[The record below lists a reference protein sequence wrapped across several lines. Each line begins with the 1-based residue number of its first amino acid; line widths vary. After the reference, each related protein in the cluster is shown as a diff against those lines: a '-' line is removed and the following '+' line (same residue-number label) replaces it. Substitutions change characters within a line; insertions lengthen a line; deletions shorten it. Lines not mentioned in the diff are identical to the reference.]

1 MIKIQDKKDSAQ
13 AQGRYLCF
21 FALPLTYIYLELC
34 LQLTGTIMSGFPNI
48 AGIALTAGGLGLAL
62 ETLCLLPRSRK
73 ARFWIRLVFME
84 IMTVWFLVMY
94 FCDNSYRVF
103 MDLGSIGAGA
113 GDVVTEFGGVLVTIV
128 TSGLPLILIY
138 HLPVILYCVFGRKLN
153 RDGDPRAWL
162 TAVIFLLG
170 VACIFSGISLI
181 CSDPNNKAKLTG
193 QFNYDTSVRNF
204 GAIISLASD
213 VRYTLFGNPY
223 SGAVDITEAEPQPVP
238 AKGTSYKRHTMGVDF
253 DALISGTSNTT
264 LQNVYGYLSSLTPA
278 VENKYTG
285 LFKGKNL
292 IIFAAEGFA
301 REAIVSPELT
311 PALWRLANNGIVFE
325 DYYQPAWGGSTSTG
339 EFSILTGII
348 PTDKVNSIHDIVGH
362 NMYFTMGN
370 QLNRLGY
377 HTYGFHDGEYTYYDR
392 HITHKWLGY
401 SNWMGMGNG
410 MEKGVDRSWPESDL
424 QMMQYTLPMYVGQ
437 QPFSVY
443 YMTISGHTNYTTSGN
458 NMSSKNWDAVADM
471 EGSHMV
477 KAFLA
482 CQLELEY
489 ALEYTLQYL
498 EDAGILDDTV
508 IVLSPDHY
516 PYGLEKSVAWESD
529 RDNLAELY
537 GYPADSNP
545 ARDHNALIIWSGCLE
560 DMDPITVSDP
570 VYSLDILPTLSN
582 LFGLEYDSR
591 FMVGR
596 DVLSDQM
603 PLVIWADYSWK
614 TDKGYYDAVKN
625 VFTPNEGVTVSD
637 GYVDSIK
644 AIVKNKFTYSK
655 AVLAYDFFAYVLG
668 S

>member
-1 MIKIQDKKDSAQ
+1 MIKVSDKNSTARREP
-13 AQGRYLCF
+13 GRYLCF
-21 FALPLTYIYLELC
+21 FILPLSFIYLELC
-34 LQLTGTIMSGFPNI
+34 LQFTGTVMSGLHNMP
-48 AGIALTAGGLGLAL
+48 GIALTVGGLGLL
-62 ETLCLLPRSRK
+62 EEGLCLLVPGK
-73 ARFWIRLVFME
+73 KGRFWLRFVFLE
-84 IMTVWFLVMY
+84 ALTVWFLVMY

-103 MDLGSIGAGA
+103 MDLGSITAGA

-128 TSGLPLILIY
+128 TSGLPLIIIY
-138 HLPVILYCVFGRKLN
+138 HLPVILYCVFSRKLN
-153 RDGDPRAWL
+153 RNGDAKPVL
-162 TAVIFLLG
+162 TALVFLFG
-170 VACIFSGISLI
+170 AAGIASGIMLL
-181 CSDPNNKAKLTG
+181 CSDGTNKAKLTT
-193 QFNYDTSVRNF
+193 QYNYDTSVRNF
-204 GAIISLASD
+204 GAVISLASD
-213 VRYTLFGNPY
+213 LRYIAFGNPY
-223 SGAVDITEAEPQPVP
+223 EASVDITETEPQPLA
-238 AKGTSYKRHTMGVDF
+238 AKGSSFERHTMDVDF
-253 DALISGTSNTT
+253 DSLISGTSNST
-264 LQNVYGYLSSLTPA
+264 LQNVYTYLSTVAPA
-278 VENKYTG
+278 VENRYTG
-285 LFKGKNL
+285 MFEGKNL

-301 REAIVSPELT
+301 REAIRPDLT
-311 PALWRLANNGIVFE
+311 PTLYRLANKGIVFE

-348 PTDKVNSIHDIVGH
+348 PTDKVNSMHDIVGH

-377 HTYGFHDGEYTYYDR
+377 NSFGFHNGEYTYYDR

-401 SNWMGMGNG
+401 PNWMGMGNG
-410 MEKGVDRSWPESDL
+410 MEKGVARSWPESDL
-424 QMMQYTLPMYVGQ
+424 EMMQYTLPMYVDK

-477 KAFLA
+477 KAYLA

-508 IVLSPDHY
+508 IVLSADHY

-529 RDNLAELY
+529 RDNLGELY

-545 ARDHNALIIWSGCLE
+545 ARDHNALIIWNRTLE
-560 DMDPITVSDP
+560 DSDPIVVSSP
-570 VYSLDILPTLSN
+570 TYSLDIVPTLSN

-596 DVLSDQM
+596 DALSDTM
-603 PLVIWADYSWK
+603 SLVLWSDYSWM
-614 TDKGYYDAVKN
+614 TDKGYYDSVKN
-625 VFTPNEGVTVSD
+625 VFTPREGVTVSE

-655 AVLAYDFFAYVLG
+655 AVLAYDLFEYVFG
-668 S
+668 